1 MVDLGKLKQIY
12 KLSKD
17 IRLEDAN
24 ELIKSARAKTFEKKE
39 IIIDEGSK
47 RNELFFVRKGLVR
60 QYTINE
66 KGEEI
71 TFGLIPE
78 NFIVANVDII
88 LFQQPSR
95 FYFEA
100 FENTKTFSIDYDVMQ
115 DILTKNSKLQSNRIY
130 IVQRMM
136 KEMHQRIE
144 SFVYF
149 TPEERYQKFIENYPD
164 VANRVPDK
172 YLSSVLGITPISLSR
187 IRGRIA
193 AHKSNK

>member
-1 MVDLGKLKQIY
+1 MINLGKLKQIY

-17 IRLEDAN
+17 IRIEDAN
-24 ELIKSARAKTFEKKE
+24 ELIKAARTKTFAKKE

-88 LFQQPSR
+88 LFQQPSK

-100 FENTKTFSIDYDVMQ
+100 FENTNTFSLDYDVMQ

-130 IVQRMM
+130 IARHMM
-136 KEMHQRIE
+136 KEMQQRIE
-144 SFVYF
+144 SFVLF
-149 TPEERYQKFIENYPD
+149 TPEERYQKFLEDYPD

-172 YLSSVLGITPISLSR
+172 YLSSVLGVTPISLSR